1 MTLFLYMNFAE
12 LGDEDDHESKVRMMN
27 VYDRLLRLRTV
38 LEYEPFEDTTEPHEI
53 MDQLKKLK
61 EEYLDIVPE
70 VLVDFFKLQDKKDKA
85 SLMLSIVDKF
95 GNKDVLYVKQIE
107 ELVEQFEKDEG
118 ITEQAEKLKEK
129 VKKMLSLRKV
139 FSLCA
144 DTDIMSNYMCFLCL
158 ERPIDIFMDPC
169 GHVMCKPCSERSNLL
184 VCPYCRSS
192 VRGFK
197 KMFLG

>member
-1 MTLFLYMNFAE
+1 MNFAE
-12 LGDEDDHESKVRMMN
+12 LGDEDDHELKVRMMN

-38 LEYEPFEDTTEPHEI
+38 LEYEPFEDATEPHEI

-61 EEYLDIVPE
+61 DEYLDLVPE

-107 ELVEQFEKDEG
+107 ELIEQFEKDEG

-144 DTDIMSNYMCFLCL
+144 DTDIMSSYMCFLCL

-184 VCPYCRSS
+184 VCPYCRTS
-192 VRGFK
+192 VRSFK